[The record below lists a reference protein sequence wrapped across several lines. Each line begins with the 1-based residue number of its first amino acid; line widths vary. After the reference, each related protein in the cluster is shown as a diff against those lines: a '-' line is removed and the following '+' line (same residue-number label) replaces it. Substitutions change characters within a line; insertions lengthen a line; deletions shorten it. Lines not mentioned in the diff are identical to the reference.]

1 MEENESAEVE
11 ETTEESQ
18 PEENTEEVEAPESE
32 SEAGES
38 SEETGEAD
46 EVEAETAETEAEK
59 PKKESRASQ
68 RIRELVAQKK
78 ALEAQL
84 RSKEPEIEGVD
95 ETGID
100 PSKFADS
107 LSKRTASSA
116 QKVAT
121 ETLEYF
127 RAEQDFPAVKD
138 NTFVRSRA
146 GELVDQGFSPYQSA
160 EIAALEWQETTG
172 QATRKQATSNL
183 KQKSQIPSAGKKQ
196 SSSNGFTRAEI
207 AKMSPQDYV
216 KNENAIQAQLE
227 KYGPDSFE

>member
-1 MEENESAEVE
+1 MEENESVEVE
-11 ETTEESQ
+11 ETTEESL
-18 PEENTEEVEAPESE
+18 PEENTEEAEAPEVEE
-32 SEAGES
+32 STEES
-38 SEETGEAD
+38 SEETENTA
-46 EVEAETAETEAEK
+46 EAETEQ
-59 PKKESRASQ
+59 PKKSRASE

-84 RSKEPEIEGVD
+84 RDREPEIEGVD

-100 PSKFADS
+100 PNKFADS

-116 QKVAT
+116 QKVAQ

-127 RAEQDFPAVKD
+127 RAEQDFPVVKD

-146 GELVDQGFSPYQSA
+146 GELVDQGFSPYQAA

-172 QATRKQATSNL
+172 QETRKKATSNL

-196 SSSNGFTRAEI
+196 SSSSGFTRAEI
-207 AKMSPQDYV
+207 AKMSPQEYV
-216 KNENAIQAQLE
+216 KNEAAIQAQLE

>member
-1 MEENESAEVE
+1 MEEEQSVEVE

-18 PEENTEEVEAPESE
+18 PEENTEEVEASDEDT
-32 SEAGES
+32 S
-38 SEETGEAD
+38 SEETGE
-46 EVEAETAETEAEK
+46 EAETAETEPEQ
-59 PKKESRASQ
+59 PKKSRASE

-84 RSKEPEIEGVD
+84 RYREPEIEGVD

-100 PSKFADS
+100 PNKFADS

-116 QKVAT
+116 QKVAQ

-127 RAEQDFPAVKD
+127 RAEQDFPVVKD

-146 GELVDQGFSPYQSA
+146 GELVDQGFSPYQAA

-172 QATRKQATSNL
+172 QETRKKATSNL

-196 SSSNGFTRAEI
+196 SSSSGFTRAEI
-207 AKMSPQDYV
+207 AKMSPQEYV
-216 KNENAIQAQLE
+216 KNEAAIQAQLE

>member
-1 MEENESAEVE
+1 MEEEQSVEVE

-18 PEENTEEVEAPESE
+18 PEENTEEVEASDEDT
-32 SEAGES
+32 S
-38 SEETGEAD
+38 SEETGE
-46 EVEAETAETEAEK
+46 EAETAEAETEQ
-59 PKKESRASQ
+59 PKKSRASE

-84 RSKEPEIEGVD
+84 RNRDPEIEGVD

-116 QKVAT
+116 QKVAQ
-121 ETLEYF
+121 ETLEYY
-127 RAEQDFPAVKD
+127 RAEQDFPVVKD

-172 QATRKQATSNL
+172 QETRKKATSNL

-196 SSSNGFTRAEI
+196 SSSSGFSRAEI
-207 AKMSPQDYV
+207 AKMSPQEYV
-216 KNENAIQAQLE
+216 KNEAAIQAQLE

>member
-1 MEENESAEVE
+1 MEENESVEVE
-11 ETTEESQ
+11 ETTEESL
-18 PEENTEEVEAPESE
+18 PEENTEEAEAPEVEE
-32 SEAGES
+32 STEES
-38 SEETGEAD
+38 SEETENTA
-46 EVEAETAETEAEK
+46 EAETEQ
-59 PKKESRASQ
+59 PKKSRASE

-84 RSKEPEIEGVD
+84 RDREPEIEGVD

-100 PSKFADS
+100 PNKFADS

-116 QKVAT
+116 QKVAQ

-127 RAEQDFPAVKD
+127 RAEQDFPVVKD

-146 GELVDQGFSPYQSA
+146 GELVDQGFSPYQAA

-172 QATRKQATSNL
+172 QETRKKATSNL

-196 SSSNGFTRAEI
+196 STSTGFSRAEI
-207 AKMSPQDYV
+207 AKMSPQEYV
-216 KNENAIQAQLE
+216 KNEAAIQAQLE

>member
-1 MEENESAEVE
+1 MEENESVEVE

-18 PEENTEEVEAPESE
+18 PEENTEEAEAPEVEE
-32 SEAGES
+32 STEES
-38 SEETGEAD
+38 SEETENTA
-46 EVEAETAETEAEK
+46 EAEAEE

-84 RSKEPEIEGVD
+84 RNREPEIEGVD

-100 PSKFADS
+100 PNKFAAS

-116 QKVAT
+116 QKVAQ
-121 ETLEYF
+121 ETLEYY
-127 RAEQDFPAVKD
+127 RAEQDFPVVKD

-146 GELVDQGFSPYQSA
+146 GELVDQGFSPYQAA

-172 QATRKQATSNL
+172 QETRKKATSNL

-196 SSSNGFTRAEI
+196 SSSSGFTRAEI
-207 AKMSPQDYV
+207 AKMSPQEYV
-216 KNENAIQAQLE
+216 KNEAAIQAQLE